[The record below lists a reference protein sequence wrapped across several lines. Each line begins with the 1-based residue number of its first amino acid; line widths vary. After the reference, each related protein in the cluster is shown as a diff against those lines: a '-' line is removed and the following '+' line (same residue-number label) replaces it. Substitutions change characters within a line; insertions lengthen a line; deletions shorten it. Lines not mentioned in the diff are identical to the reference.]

1 MTALLGIGCVALG
14 IFLLRRPGTWWRLN
28 EGAGPGIRPPDEAMA
43 RIRRQG
49 LVILLGGVALLGVQA
64 WRMLTG

>member
-28 EGAGPGIRPPDEAMA
+28 EGAGPDMRPPEGALA
-43 RIRRQG
+43 RIRWQG
-49 LVILLGGVALLGVQA
+49 LVILLGGVALLGVQVA
-64 WRMLTG
+64 RAIL